1 MRLTL
6 LVMNT
11 MVFRRRQNFLRPV
24 NRIKHVVDQQ
34 AGASLGTAIDLILIE
49 TSDTPDLANTNEV
62 ETGSTVNGV
71 YLRVEVYGT
80 TSGALAN
87 AYLMVFKN
95 PGNNLTFPD
104 PNVVG
109 ANDNKKYVIHQEM
122 VMLQKVT
129 NSNPRT
135 LFNGVIAIPRGY
147 RRNGPA
153 DRLVARVFSPGVN
166 MDVCIQCHYKEF
178 R

>member
-1 MRLTL
+1 M
-6 LVMNT
+6 
-11 MVFRRRQNFLRPV
+11 LRPV

-34 AGASLGTAIDLILIE
+34 AAAVAGTAIDLILIE

-62 ETGSTVNGV
+62 ETGSTVNGI
-71 YLRVEVYGT
+71 YLKCEINA
-80 TSGALAN
+80 TSSAALSN
-87 AYLMVFKN
+87 AYMMVFKN

-109 ANDNKKYVIHQEM
+109 SNDNKRFVIHQEM
-122 VMLQKVT
+122 VMLQQQDG
-129 NSNPRT
+129 SNPRT

-147 RRNGPA
+147 RRNGPV
-153 DRLVARVFSPGVN
+153 DRITARIFSPGVN
-166 MDVCIQCHYKEF
+166 LNVCIQAHYKEF